1 MAQQL
6 LEEARSMRE
15 EIISWRRALHQICF
29 Q

>member
-15 EIISWRRALHQICF
+15 EIVSWRRALHQICF